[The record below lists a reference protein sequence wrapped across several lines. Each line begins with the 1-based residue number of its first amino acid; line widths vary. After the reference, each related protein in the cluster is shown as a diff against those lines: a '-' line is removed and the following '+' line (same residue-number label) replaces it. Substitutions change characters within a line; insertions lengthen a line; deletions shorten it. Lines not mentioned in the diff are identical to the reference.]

1 MARAMMRSTTFGAHE
16 IRATWASGEVASNRT
31 PFAGQWGLDHD
42 RVLGRLQEK
51 IKRLKLQMAEPEA
64 EILRLKRSG
73 DPSR

>member
-1 MARAMMRSTTFGAHE
+1 M
-16 IRATWASGEVASNRT
+16 
-31 PFAGQWGLDHD
+31 
-42 RVLGRLQEK
+42 LGRLQEK